1 MKSSQKQQKSIFSTN
16 KLTSKYKKLN
26 RNEKFI
32 LWILVGAITLSLCL
46 SMLFSTIRTYDS
58 DISLQQCNQLR
69 IDDVRYFL
77 ELQEDNNILAF
88 IYAFQ
93 YPFKFMLI
101 AIGISWILHGV
112 GFHIIKN

>member
-1 MKSSQKQQKSIFSTN
+1 MKSSQKQQKSILSSYKIT
-16 KLTSKYKKLN
+16 KQYKKLN
-26 RNEKFI
+26 HNQKFLLWIFIGTFI
-32 LWILVGAITLSLCL
+32 LSFSLT
-46 SMLFSTIRTYDS
+46 MLISTVRTYDS
-58 DISLQQCNQLR
+58 DLSTQQCNQLR

-112 GFHIIKN
+112 GFHIIKR